1 MEQEVN
7 MKIVCIACQSAK
19 DVSHVFTHAL
29 KEYYDKHI
37 CMGSTGNVKTSKVPK
52 GETKGKLVKV
62 KDLRKDGSEV
72 QFTDMGEDDLKQFR
86 RYAKKYGVSYA
97 MEKRDDTSP
106 PTYLIF
112 FKAKDG
118 FVIEKAVSQYVTDTM
133 LQNDN
138 KEGLHHKLDIAKD
151 MVSKQTKKIR
161 NKEHIR

>member
-19 DVSHVFTHAL
+19 DVSHVFAHAV
-29 KEYYDKHI
+29 KEYYEKHI
-37 CMGSTGNVKTSKVPK
+37 NMNDTDNGKISKPTKT
-52 GETKGKLVKV
+52 ETRGKLVKV

-72 QFTDMGEDDLKQFR
+72 QFTDMGPDDLKQFR
-86 RYAKKYGVSYA
+86 RYAKEYGVSYA
-97 MEKRDDTSP
+97 MEKRNDTDP

-118 FVIEKAVSQYVTDTM
+118 FVIEKAVSKYVTDT
-133 LQNDN
+133 LINNDN

-161 NKEHIR
+161 NKEHVR

>member
-19 DVSHVFTHAL
+19 DVSHVFSHAL
-29 KEYYDKHI
+29 KEYYDLHI
-37 CMGSTGNVKTSKVPK
+37 RSSETSNVKMPK
-52 GETKGKLVKV
+52 ETHRETKGKLVKV

-72 QFTDMGEDDLKQFR
+72 QFTDMGADDLKQFR
-86 RYAKKYGVSYA
+86 RYAKQYGVSYA
-97 MEKRDDTSP
+97 MEKRNDTYP

-118 FVIEKAVSQYVTDTM
+118 FVIDKAVSNYVTDT
-133 LQNDN
+133 LINNDI